1 MTRLRYSI
9 IGVVA
14 AVLVVL
20 AVPEAVQASVDA
32 WKIGGFA
39 GTLYI
44 DPGTGSIIIQALIG
58 ALVAGVAMMGVYRT
72 RVKMFFSSLLAGRRR
87 KSEDG
92 ESEGDD

>member
-1 MTRLRYSI
+1 M
-9 IGVVA
+9 G
-14 AVLVVL
+14 
-20 AVPEAVQASVDA
+20 ASSDA
-32 WKIGGFA
+32 CTVTGPG

-72 RVKMFFSSLLAGRRR
+72 RVKMFFGNLLVGRRR